1 MVIAPANTGR
11 DKSSSTA
18 VIRVAQVKS
27 GIACSDTP
35 GARML
40 NVVTI
45 KLIAP
50 RVLLIPARWRA
61 KMAMS
66 TEGPLWLW
74 SPDSGG

>member
-1 MVIAPANTGR
+1 
-11 DKSSSTA
+11 
-18 VIRVAQVKS
+18 
-27 GIACSDTP
+27 
-35 GARML
+35 ML